1 MKFFRNIRQQM
12 LGDQKIRKYFFY
24 AFGEILLV
32 VIGIL
37 IALQI
42 NNWSEYRKDRETE
55 ASYLER
61 LLIELETN
69 KRIAIRQEDFAGF
82 QIENAKIILDF
93 LKEEYLPE
101 NNETIL
107 YALEHIRWAEP
118 LNIFESTIWKELQS
132 TGSLSLIEDQNLK
145 TEVGKLYRDITIYQG
160 YTEEWNSYNLLFRNL
175 LTDIIPA
182 DTRLGIHQNLIVHAE
197 SGNLIQLKSA
207 IDPTLLKAR
216 LNSIPALSDHLADV
230 MIVRNS
236 SKGRCV
242 TMQKA
247 VANLTSSIKAQLN
260 RSE

>member
-1 MKFFRNIRQQM
+1 M

-101 NNETIL
+101 NIETIL

-145 TEVGKLYRDITIYQG
+145 TEVGKLYRDMPPH
-160 YTEEWNSYNLLFRNL
+160 
-175 LTDIIPA
+175 D
-182 DTRLGIHQNLIVHAE
+182 
-197 SGNLIQLKSA
+197 KS
-207 IDPTLLKAR
+207 P
-216 LNSIPALSDHLADV
+216 V
-230 MIVRNS
+230 
-236 SKGRCV
+236 
-242 TMQKA
+242 
-247 VANLTSSIKAQLN
+247 
-260 RSE
+260 